1 MTDTAEKDAYRES
14 LKTIHA
20 HETARNYLLDRD
32 HFKNTRVQRIG
43 DYARAIMFVLIG
55 VAALLFSARVS
66 AEQLAHMPNQ
76 AGGDIVLTTDR
87 LPSCAGNML
96 VWSRAPGG
104 HVITGCW
111 FAEGHYVTIKWSGTG
126 NLRVF
131 RIADF
136 TLFSPEPRGQVVYK

>member
-1 MTDTAEKDAYRES
+1 MS
-14 LKTIHA
+14 TIHTERA
-20 HETARNYLLDRD
+20 DRQKWLDEQNQEIHDD
-32 HFKNTRVQRIG
+32 HLKNTRAQRIG
-43 DYARAIMFVLIG
+43 DYARAILFIALGI
-55 VAALLFSARVS
+55 AALLFSSRVS
-66 AEQLAHMPNQ
+66 AEELAYMPNQ
-76 AGGDIVLTTDR
+76 AGGEIVLTTDK

-111 FAEGHYVTIKWSGTG
+111 FAEGHYVTIKWSSTG

>member
-1 MTDTAEKDAYRES
+1 VTDTD
-14 LKTIHA
+14 LKTIKT

-32 HFKNTRVQRIG
+32 HFKNTRVQRTG
-43 DYARAIMFVLIG
+43 DYARAIMFILIG

-87 LPSCAGNML
+87 LPSCGGNL
-96 VWSRAPGG
+96 LAWSHAPGG
-104 HVITGCW
+104 EVITGCW
-111 FAEGHYVTIKWSGTG
+111 FAEGSYVTIRWSGTG
-126 NLRVF
+126 TLRVF

-136 TLFSPEPRGQVVYK
+136 TLFRPEPNGQIVYK